1 MLDVLLLVAAAFGA
15 GMLNAAAG
23 GGSFLTLP
31 ALVGVGMPAAV
42 ANATGTLALLP
53 GYLTGAWALR
63 RDIAQ
68 SEPGSLAVLS
78 GIALAG
84 GGAGALLLLWTSG
97 GAFRF
102 VAPWLLL
109 FATALF
115 LCAPAM
121 LRMARGRVLS
131 PGAASAGLFVVSLYG
146 GYFNG
151 GMGIMLLALFGMSK
165 RSDFSAING
174 LKNLL
179 SGVLTVVAA
188 AVYVAGGLVE
198 WREAG
203 VMAIGATAGGFLG
216 ARLARRVPVAAMRA
230 VVVLVGILMSAF
242 MFLKI

>member
-1 MLDVLLLVAAAFGA
+1 MSDLLLLAAACGA

-31 ALVGVGMPAAV
+31 ALVAVGMPASV

-68 SEPGSLAVLS
+68 SEPGSLAGLS

-84 GGAGALLLLWTSG
+84 GIAGALLLLWTSG
-97 GAFRF
+97 NVFRS

-115 LCAPAM
+115 LCAPLM

-131 PGAASAGLFVVSLYG
+131 AGAAAAGLFAVSLYG

-165 RSDFSAING
+165 HGGFSAING

-188 AVYVAGGLVE
+188 VVYAVGGLVE

-203 VMAIGATAGGFLG
+203 VMAIGATVGGFVG
-216 ARLARRVPVAAMRA
+216 ARLARRVPAAWMRA
-230 VVVLVGILMSAF
+230 IVVAVGVLMSAY
-242 MFLKI
+242 MFIKI

>member
-1 MLDVLLLVAAAFGA
+1 MSDLLLLAAACGA

-31 ALVGVGMPAAV
+31 ALVAAGMPAAV

-68 SEPGSLAVLS
+68 SGPGSLARLS

-84 GGAGALLLLWTSG
+84 GSAGAMLLLWTSG
-97 GAFRF
+97 GVFRS

-115 LCAPAM
+115 LCAPLM
-121 LRMARGRVLS
+121 PRMARGRVLS
-131 PGAASAGLFVVSLYG
+131 PGATAGGLFAVSLYG

-151 GMGIMLLALFGMSK
+151 GMGIMLLALFGMSG
-165 RSDFSAING
+165 RGDFTAING

-188 AVYVAGGLVE
+188 VVYVAGGLVE

-203 VMAIGATAGGFLG
+203 VMAVGAAVGGFAG
-216 ARLARRVPVAAMRA
+216 ARLARRVPVAVMRA
-230 VVVLVGILMSAF
+230 AVVLVGISMSVF
-242 MFLKI
+242 MFLKT

>member
-1 MLDVLLLVAAAFGA
+1 MSELLLLAAAFGA

-31 ALVGVGMPAAV
+31 ALVAVGMPAAV

-68 SEPGSLAVLS
+68 SEPGSLAGLS

-84 GGAGALLLLWTSG
+84 GTAGALLLLWTSG
-97 GAFRF
+97 AVFRN

-115 LCAPAM
+115 LFAPLM
-121 LRMARGRVLS
+121 LRMARGRMLS
-131 PGAASAGLFVVSLYG
+131 SGAAAAGLFAVSLYG

-151 GMGIMLLALFGMSK
+151 GMGIMLLALFGMSQ
-165 RSDFSAING
+165 RGDFSAING

-179 SGVLTVVAA
+179 SGVLTVVAVV
-188 AVYVAGGLVE
+188 VYVAGGLVE

-203 VMAIGATAGGFLG
+203 VMAVGATVGGFAG
-216 ARLARRVPVAAMRA
+216 ARLARRVPIVVMRA
-230 VVVLVGILMSAF
+230 IVVLVGVSMSVF